1 MNYSGY
7 FKDSE
12 GNLYY
17 PRSMQKITT
26 GVEFETGRIIDG
38 KKEYGKRFKQLL
50 SNSPGTTTIETGLTN
65 VEFTYFEVFVNV
77 GGWAYKT
84 VSNKVNDYTVN
95 VSIETYD
102 IKVTTYTQNY
112 KTYYAI
118 AEVHYLKN

>member
-1 MNYSGY
+1 MNYTGY
-7 FKDSE
+7 FIDE
-12 GNLYY
+12 NGNKYY
-17 PRSMQKITT
+17 PKPNIKITT
-26 GVEFETGRIIDG
+26 GVEFETGRIING

-50 SNSPGTTTIETGLTN
+50 SNSPGTTTIETGLSN
-65 VEFTYFEVFVNV
+65 VEFTYFDVFVNT
-77 GGWAYKT
+77 GGWVYKT
-84 VSNKVNDYTVN
+84 VSNKVTDYTVN